1 MTGKGYVWIM
11 MGWYSHKFWEVKD
24 DSIDCTID
32 EMRRAVHGFLGT
44 ETNLLNDN
52 IDAITIAN
60 IVRVVA
66 KI

>member
-1 MTGKGYVWIM
+1 